1 LPWQSV
7 QSIATVSNQIGGS
20 RKSTCN
26 LLKTLGEATME
37 QLQFECRVCKKKT
50 IQLVRI
56 VTDNLPEHVKV
67 LECTI
72 CSTMG
77 VALVEDNAR

>member
-1 LPWQSV
+1 
-7 QSIATVSNQIGGS
+7 
-20 RKSTCN
+20 
-26 LLKTLGEATME
+26 ME